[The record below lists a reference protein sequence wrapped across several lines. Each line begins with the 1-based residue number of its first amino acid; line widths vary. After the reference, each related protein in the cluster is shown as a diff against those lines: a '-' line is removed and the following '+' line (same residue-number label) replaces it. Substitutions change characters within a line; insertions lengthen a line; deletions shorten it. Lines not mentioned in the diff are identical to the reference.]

1 MKFGRTSFLRQTKAL
16 TLIFLIA
23 PLGTAA
29 QEPLSAIDWLDA
41 PVSVS
46 VAAPR
51 SVSPNEAPISQ
62 GVTTPDVAVM
72 PLGAQRSD
80 SVGLLPSATTGLP
93 PDLWLASTTAT
104 LKAQL
109 SAMPDHALPASQA
122 LYYTL
127 LLAEA
132 EPPADAGADTAFLIA
147 RLNALRSYGAIDP
160 ALALL
165 DRAGPATPT
174 LFDDWLDLAL
184 LAGVE
189 DAPCAALAKR
199 PALTDR
205 YSARIYCTARAG
217 DWQTAALT
225 FETAQGLGLLSALEA
240 DLLAQFLDP
249 EIIDTGPDLAPTA
262 RMTPLIFRLYEAM
275 GRPMPT
281 GSLPRAYGMADLRP
295 TAGWKAR
302 IEAAERLAQT
312 GALPPNRLLGLYTER
327 TPAASGGVWD
337 RAKAIQRFDTA
348 LSSARPERIAA
359 TLPEAWRAMRAQGL
373 QIVFAELFGRQ
384 VLDHTLPDGPAA
396 DLALRIALLSPDY
409 ERAAPKAA
417 ATQPFLAGLAQGNP
431 EAKLARTD
439 MQQAIANAFTAS
451 GPSADHAGLLN
462 TGKLGQAILSA
473 ALQLDTAGPRGYAEI
488 TSALSTLRAVGLED
502 TARRAA
508 LQLLLL
514 DARG

>member
-1 MKFGRTSFLRQTKAL
+1 MKQAKAL
-16 TLIFLIA
+16 TLLFLIA
-23 PLGTAA
+23 PVATAA

-51 SVSPNEAPISQ
+51 SVSPDEAPIAK
-62 GVTTPDVAVM
+62 GVVTPDVAVM

-93 PDLWLASTTAT
+93 PDIWLASTTAT
-104 LKAQL
+104 LTAQL

-132 EPPADAGADTAFLIA
+132 EAPSDAGADTAFLIA
-147 RLNALRSYGAIDP
+147 RLDALRSYGAVDP

-165 DRAGPATPT
+165 DRAGPATPA
-174 LFDDWLDLAL
+174 LFDTWLDMAL
-184 LAGVE
+184 LAGAE
-189 DAPCAALAKR
+189 DAPCAAMAKR
-199 PALTDR
+199 PALTSR
-205 YSARIYCTARAG
+205 YSARVYCTARAG
-217 DWQTAALT
+217 DWPTAALT
-225 FETAQGLGLLSALEA
+225 FETAQSLDLLSPLEA

-249 EIIDTGPDLAPTA
+249 ETIDTGLDLAPTA
-262 RMTPLIFRLYEAM
+262 GMTPLVFRLYEAM
-275 GRPMPT
+275 GRPLPT
-281 GSLPRAYGMADLRP
+281 GGLPRAYAMADLRP

-327 TPAASGGVWD
+327 KPAASGGVWD
-337 RAKAIQRFDTA
+337 RAKAIQRFDAA
-348 LSSARPERIAA
+348 LGSASPARIAA
-359 TLPEAWRAMRAQGL
+359 TLPEAWRAMRAHGL
-373 QIVFAELFGRQ
+373 QIVFAELFGKQ
-384 VLDHTLPDGPAA
+384 LLEHTLPEGPAA
-396 DLALRIALLSPDY
+396 DLALRIALLSPNY
-409 ERAAPKAA
+409 EMAVSMAA
-417 ATQPFLAGLAQGNP
+417 ATQPFLAGLAKGAPKAAQ
-431 EAKLARTD
+431 ASTD
-439 MQQAIANAFTAS
+439 MQQAIADAFAAT
-451 GPSADHAGLLN
+451 GPSPDHAGLLN

-473 ALQLDTAGPRGYAEI
+473 ALQLDTAGPRGHAQI

-514 DARG
+514 DGRS

>member
-1 MKFGRTSFLRQTKAL
+1 MRQAKAL
-16 TLIFLIA
+16 ILVFLTA
-23 PLGTAA
+23 PVSTTA

-51 SVSPNEAPISQ
+51 SVPPDESPISK
-62 GVTTPDVAVM
+62 GIITPDVAVM

-93 PDLWLASTTAT
+93 SHLWQASTTAT
-104 LKAQL
+104 LMAQL
-109 SAMPDHALPASQA
+109 SALPDTPLPATQA

-132 EPPADAGADTAFLIA
+132 DPPADAGANAAFLIA
-147 RLNALRSYGAIDP
+147 RLNALRTYGAVDP

-165 DRAGPATPT
+165 ERAGPATAP
-174 LFDDWLDLAL
+174 LFDSWLDLAL

-189 DAPCAALAKR
+189 DAPCEALAQN
-199 PALTDR
+199 PVLTDR

-225 FETAQGLGLLSALEA
+225 FESAQALGLLSAVEA

-249 EIIDTGPDLAPTA
+249 ETIDTGPDLPPTPG
-262 RMTPLIFRLYEAM
+262 MTPLIFRLYEAM

-281 GSLPRAYGMADLRP
+281 GGLPRAYAMADLRP

-302 IEAAERLAQT
+302 IEAAERLART

-337 RAKAIQRFDTA
+337 RAKAIQSFDKA
-348 LSSARPERIAA
+348 LGSAQPERIAA
-359 TLPEAWRAMRAQGL
+359 TLPAAWRAMREQGL
-373 QIVFAELFGRQ
+373 HIVFADLFGQ
-384 VLDHTLPDGPAA
+384 ELLDNRLPDGPAA

-409 ERAAPKAA
+409 EQAAPKA
-417 ATQPFLAGLAQGNP
+417 TKSHPFLAGLAQGTP
-431 EAKLARTD
+431 EAKLARSD
-439 MQQAIANAFTAS
+439 MEQAITDAFATT
-451 GPSADHAGLLN
+451 GPSPDHAGLLN
-462 TGKLGQAILSA
+462 TGKLGQAILNA
-473 ALQLDTAGPRGYAEI
+473 ALQLDTAGPRGYAQI

-514 DARG
+514 DGRA